1 MSGWWGWP
9 EPKPLEK
16 ESETSTELKPAEKES
31 NMQYPEIKE
40 LVKAFAEKGKP
51 MIPVKPENP
60 ENPEKPEIQAD
71 LESLKYIMDNRQ
83 KLAESV
89 KQKLGETLEE
99 CREYM
104 RIIEFLDPEYA
115 KNVSEKFRDWYLN
128 RN

>member
-1 MSGWWGWP
+1 MVGYP

-31 NMQYPEIKE
+31 TPLKTAEKEANMQYPEIKE
-40 LVKAFAEKGKP
+40 LVKAFAEKGL
-51 MIPVKPENP
+51 ENP
-60 ENPEKPEIQAD
+60 KKPEIQAD